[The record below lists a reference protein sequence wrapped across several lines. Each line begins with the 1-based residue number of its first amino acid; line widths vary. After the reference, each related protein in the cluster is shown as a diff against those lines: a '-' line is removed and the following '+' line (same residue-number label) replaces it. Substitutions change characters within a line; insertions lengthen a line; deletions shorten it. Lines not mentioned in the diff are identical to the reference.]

1 MSRSIT
7 SSDANG
13 ATFETVGSSGGFS
26 AGDLVYFS
34 STGYNKIPVSALPA
48 AATTSPTKSYPYL
61 TTSGDSG
68 YFQATNFNGLGFSR
82 SVALLS
88 NGNAVAV
95 YGDPQNGFP
104 FFVVFNPSTRAIVVG
119 PTVISSTFTMTGAA
133 STAGTN
139 IGVSAFAGGNFL
151 VYWGNDAGGTV
162 SRVNYATY
170 TNAGVAVVAVTQD
183 ATSGSNNASSGH
195 MRGVTLAN
203 GGFVLAFGSGNNV
216 IFRAY
221 DAAGVGQFAWVTL
234 TNFATSSTSATSP
247 SWGMAARSDNTY
259 LLVGQSTVAS
269 TYNYAIYNY
278 AGTAVVATTTFLN
291 LQGSGGSGVID
302 CDVLSDGTT
311 FVIAYAGTATGG
323 ATGWAFRFL
332 PTGNT
337 LGSAFSVIG
346 NFNTNNGN
354 SQNARLRVWSLGS
367 TGFLITGS
375 DSQQRSCYAVFNN
388 SGTPLLGTTGTT
400 GTASNI
406 RNFGSTYTAGS
417 QVSGVIVYGG
427 VAEVYGAPLRSTNTP
442 STSFFR
448 ISLTDFN
455 MVSATTASAAL
466 SIPASLIGSSGYA
479 PSASTPSKAAF
490 AAGNGIYP
498 YAADL
503 SASPSITTAG
513 VYAATGGVIS
523 NVAAYDMCV
532 LSNGN
537 ICVVTNSEGSG
548 LTFVYIYNPIT
559 LAQIS
564 STNITSTAGASGTFG
579 ATNIIISN
587 VRVTPLSN
595 GAFCV
600 AIGTGANNL
609 RLTAWTSAVVQQGS
623 TVNISTFNLTFDA
636 GGRFAALTTISGD
649 RVVVAYFTSDTTLFY
664 AVYSSA
670 LAVVRAA
677 TDTGITDSTAV
688 RCATLVP
695 VTKGFVVA
703 AGRSTAGNIAVRTFY
718 EFTTNTFTSPTYAQ
732 SDIGGATNLY
742 TFGAAAN
749 SGASYI
755 ATIASTTTS
764 AQLVGQAAPTQ
775 TVALT
780 FGSPGPGL
788 VCVGV
793 TAAGAPFVMLQDGNV
808 AGAAAA
814 SADTTAVTAIT
825 GWTSGPTSRVTSPQ
839 LRTIPLYGNLVLVG
853 WLRDTASSLVFGT
866 MLVNGNPDSIPLT
879 SADVTTATP
888 VYPQPTTTTAPAI
901 PGFTFAGVA
910 VTDCTAGGTGVIQTT
925 GTTNLNSGYP
935 TTTAQTFDY
944 TGYAAPGVK
953 GTIGGRSISMR
964 KS

>member
-26 AGDLVYFS
+26 AGELVYYG
-34 STGYNKIPVSALPA
+34 STGYNRIPASALPA
-48 AATTSPTKSYPYL
+48 TATTSPTKAYPYL

-68 YFQATNFNGLGFSR
+68 YFQSTNFNGLGFSR

-95 YGDPQNGFP
+95 YGNPQDGYP
-104 FFVVFNPSTRAIVVG
+104 YFVVFNPSTRAIVVG
-119 PTVISSTFTMTGAA
+119 PTVISTTFTMSAAA
-133 STAGTN
+133 STDGQN
-139 IGVSAFAGGNFL
+139 IGVSAFSGGNFL
-151 VYWGNDAGGTV
+151 VYWGNNAGGTV

-183 ATSGSNNASSGH
+183 ATVALANTNTGH
-195 MRGVTLAN
+195 MRGITLAN
-203 GGFVLAFGSGNNV
+203 GGFVLAFGTSGSSNV
-216 IFRAY
+216 NFRAY

-234 TNFATSSTSATSP
+234 TNFSANASGATGPT
-247 SWGMAARSDNTY
+247 WGMAARSDNTY
-259 LLVGQSTVAS
+259 LIVGQSTVAS

-291 LQGSGGSGVID
+291 LLGSSSNGTID
-302 CDVLSDGTT
+302 CDVLDDGTT
-311 FVIAYAGTATGG
+311 FVIAYAGQAPGG
-323 ATGWAFRFL
+323 IGWAFRFL

-367 TGFLITGS
+367 TGFLITGA
-375 DSQQRSCYAVFNN
+375 DSAQRGCYAVFNN

-406 RNFGSTYTAGS
+406 RNFGSTYTANS
-417 QVSGVIVYGG
+417 QVLGVIVSGG
-427 VAEVYGAPLRSTNTP
+427 VAEVYGAPARGVNTP

-455 MVSATTASAAL
+455 MVSATTTSAAL
-466 SIPASLIGSSGYA
+466 TIPANMIGSTASA
-479 PSASTPSKAAF
+479 PSASTPSKVAF

-498 YAADL
+498 YASDL
-503 SASPSITTAG
+503 SSGPAITTAG
-513 VYAATGGVIS
+513 VYATPGGGIS
-523 NVAAYDMCV
+523 SVTAFDMCV

-537 ICVVTNSEGSG
+537 ICVLLNQSG
-548 LTFVYIYNPIT
+548 GTTVNIYNPIT

-564 STNITSTAGASGTFG
+564 TTDISATAGFSNTTSFTYGP
-579 ATNIIISN
+579 ISN

-600 AIGTGANNL
+600 AVGTTATNV
-609 RLTAWTSAVVQQGS
+609 RLTAWTSAIVQQGVA
-623 TVNISTFNLTFDA
+623 VNITTSNQTFDA

-649 RVVVAYFTSDTTLFY
+649 RVVVAYFTADTTLNY

-670 LAVVRAA
+670 LAVVQAA
-677 TDTGITDSTAV
+677 TDSGITDSTGV

-695 VTKGFVVA
+695 VTKGFVLA
-703 AGRSTAGNIAVRTFY
+703 AGRSTSANIGVRTFY
-718 EFTTNTFTSPTYAQ
+718 EFTTNTFTSPAYAQ
-732 SDIGGATNLY
+732 FNIASVSNLY

-749 SGASYI
+749 SGAAYI
-755 ATIASTTTS
+755 VTATAGTTT
-764 AQLVGQAAPTQ
+764 ALLVGQATPAA

-780 FGSPGPGL
+780 FGSPSSNL

-808 AGAAAA
+808 AGAAAS
-814 SADTTAVTAIT
+814 SADTTQVTAIT
-825 GWTSGPTSRVTSPQ
+825 GWTSGPTTRTSSPL

-853 WLRDTASSLVFGT
+853 WVRDASNQLILGT

-879 SADVTTATP
+879 SADVTTAVP
-888 VYPQPTTTTAPAI
+888 VYPQPTTTTTPAVA
-901 PGFTFAGVA
+901 GFTLAGVA
-910 VTDCTAGGTGVIQTT
+910 VTDCAAGGTGVIQTT
-925 GTTNLNSGYP
+925 GPTNLNSNYP

-944 TGYAAPGVK
+944 TGYAAPGIK
-953 GTIGGRSISMR
+953 GTISGRAISMR